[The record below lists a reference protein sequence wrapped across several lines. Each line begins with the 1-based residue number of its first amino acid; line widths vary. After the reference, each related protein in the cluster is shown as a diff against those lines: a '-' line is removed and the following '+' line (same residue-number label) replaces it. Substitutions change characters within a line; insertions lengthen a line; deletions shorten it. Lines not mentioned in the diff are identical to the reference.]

1 MRLAE
6 LSPTL
11 LRFVGAVL
19 GLLWGSFVNVVV
31 HRVPLDESVVRPGS
45 RCPHCGK
52 PIGAIDNVPVV
63 SWLLLRGRS
72 RCCRRPISVRYPLVE
87 LLCGFLGLGIVDLV
101 VLRLPP
107 DVPVSAAAV
116 LFVLDFALGLALVA
130 AAFID
135 LEHMFLPDSITIG
148 GTLLG
153 FVTGPLRGVPWLAS
167 GLGAVLAFALVYF
180 PLVIGYR
187 VLRGKTGMGTGDA
200 KLLGLAGAWFGFA
213 GALFVLLAG
222 ALQGT
227 LAALVLWLFRGRIQE
242 PEAVRADREELKR
255 LADEGD
261 EEAKLL
267 LEEDPLGDEPEEGFF
282 SARLPFGPFLI
293 LGILELMLVGPE
305 LDALLGGLI
314 AL

>member
-1 MRLAE
+1 
-6 LSPTL
+6 
-11 LRFVGAVL
+11 
-19 GLLWGSFVNVVV
+19 
-31 HRVPLDESVVRPGS
+31 
-45 RCPHCGK
+45 
-52 PIGAIDNVPVV
+52 
-63 SWLLLRGRS
+63 
-72 RCCRRPISVRYPLVE
+72 
-87 LLCGFLGLGIVDLV
+87 
-101 VLRLPP
+101 
-107 DVPVSAAAV
+107 VPVSAAAV

-153 FVTGPLRGVPWLAS
+153 FVTGPLRGVPWLVS

-200 KLLGLAGAWFGFA
+200 KLLALAGAWFGFA

>member
-1 MRLAE
+1 
-6 LSPTL
+6 
-11 LRFVGAVL
+11 VL

-45 RCPHCGK
+45 RCPHCGE

-72 RCCRRPISVRYPLVE
+72 RCCHRPISVRYPLVE

-153 FVTGPLRGVPWLAS
+153 FVTGPLRGVPWLVS

-200 KLLGLAGAWFGFA
+200 KLLALAGAWFGFA